1 MGRSRSFATPS
12 CPLTLMASSKDVVRH
27 LCQECFP
34 PSATN
39 SVRLVDSTVKSLS
52 VTPEEAKQ
60 LICSLHGFTRQI
72 VFQGLTSAEEIL
84 PLFPDDFHQNLKNLL
99 TKIIL
104 ENISQVL
111 SKGHEDSKRQLFSSP
126 PMLPD
131 LLSFS
136 RAAWRSETLA
146 NQISLPHLIDMD
158 WRVDIKTSSDNINRM
173 AVPTCLLQMKI
184 QDDINACRGGPIIST
199 VSLELSKEKLDTML
213 DGLSRIRDQLSAVA
227 NK

>member
-1 MGRSRSFATPS
+1 MATEVGA
-12 CPLTLMASSKDVVRH
+12 LELLLKASSKDVVRH
-27 LCQECFP
+27 LCQECFSP
-34 PSATN
+34 LATN

-60 LICSLHGFTRQI
+60 LICSLHGFTRQV

-84 PLFPDDFHQNLKNLL
+84 PLFPDNFHQNLKNLL

-104 ENISQVL
+104 ENI
-111 SKGHEDSKRQLFSSP
+111 
-126 PMLPD
+126 
-131 LLSFS
+131 
-136 RAAWRSETLA
+136 AAWRNEALA

-158 WRVDIKTSSDNINRM
+158 WRVDIKTSSDNVSRM

-184 QDDINACRGGPIIST
+184 QDDVNVSRGGPIIST

>member
-1 MGRSRSFATPS
+1 MAAAGRVEEVGV
-12 CPLTLMASSKDVVRH
+12 LQLLLKASSKDVVRH

-104 ENISQVL
+104 ENI
-111 SKGHEDSKRQLFSSP
+111 
-126 PMLPD
+126 
-131 LLSFS
+131 
-136 RAAWRSETLA
+136 AAWRSETLA